1 MNFAILFDGPSAA
14 IVLGGTAL
22 ATVLRCGFSDV
33 RTTAI
38 KLGSLW
44 QKPFDAAE
52 TRAALAGQV
61 REIQSRGLIGAQLH
75 HMADR
80 EFEEA
85 TDALIGHRSVSALL
99 DRHEAHRARRQGE
112 SERAVNT
119 LTQAAELAPVFGLAG
134 TLVAL
139 SQLPTESLVRG
150 AFTGAIAMAVV
161 TTLYGLLAGNLLF
174 SPLAL
179 ILERRANA
187 EERERQSVIDWLAA
201 QVAPACPTQGATA
214 PRAVA

>member
-1 MNFAILFDGPSAA
+1 MNLAILFDGPSAA
-14 IVLGGTAL
+14 IVLGGTAV

-33 RTTAI
+33 RMTAI
-38 KLGSLW
+38 KLAGLW
-44 QKPFDAAE
+44 HKPFDANE
-52 TRAALAGQV
+52 TRAALSGQV

-99 DRHEAHRARRQGE
+99 DRHEAQRARRQGE
-112 SERAVNT
+112 SAQAVRT
-119 LTQAAELAPVFGLAG
+119 LTHAAELAPVFGLAG

-139 SQLPTESLVRG
+139 SQLPTDALVRG

-174 SPLAL
+174 APLAL
-179 ILERRANA
+179 IVERKAAA
-187 EERERQSVIDWLAA
+187 EERERQRVIDWLAG
-201 QVAPACPTQGATA
+201 QVGSACPPTAAA
-214 PRAVA
+214 PRVAA